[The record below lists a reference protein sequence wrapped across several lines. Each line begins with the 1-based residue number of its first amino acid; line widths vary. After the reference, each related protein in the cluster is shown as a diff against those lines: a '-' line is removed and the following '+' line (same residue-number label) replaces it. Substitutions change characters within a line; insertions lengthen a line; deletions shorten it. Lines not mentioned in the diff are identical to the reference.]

1 MIVGANACLTIGPC
15 AAIGSQSGAIV
26 SDRRSSNQSA
36 LMTYRP
42 MFPAV
47 LWPAASTLLLA
58 LPDAELAPATDGFTV
73 LVQGEQLSVPY
84 RVYYAPQNLQSVI
97 ARSSGDTRMLALCLG
112 TRHWNGYVREDC
124 LRQLIGNDRPWVV
137 PFVVQLLGEYVIEIV
152 EAIAAA
158 VSDADPEPLSAF
170 ARENPD
176 FMATTRRR
184 ATSYWDCYYRR
195 RFPTLQSYPAFVALE
210 AIEKWA
216 RAS

>member
-1 MIVGANACLTIGPC
+1 
-15 AAIGSQSGAIV
+15 
-26 SDRRSSNQSA
+26 
-36 LMTYRP
+36 MTYRP

-158 VSDADPEPLSAF
+158 VSDADHEPLSAF

-176 FMATTRRR
+176 FMTTTRRR